1 MPQRAGKQR
10 THKAKKRSTAARP
23 HPLSRSASRKTTK
36 LDSSRSR
43 NTSEDAA
50 KPSAPPA
57 APVTK
62 PEEHPPTPERER
74 ASYDGDT
81 AIKLYLRE
89 IGQVKLLTPQ
99 EEIELAARIKKG
111 DKKAREQ
118 MIKANLRLVVK
129 IARDY
134 EGIGLPL
141 LDLISEG
148 NIGLMKAVERFDPSK
163 GGKLSTYGSWWIK
176 QSIKRALANQSK
188 TIRLPV
194 HLVDKI
200 SKMRRVAMQLQEELG
215 REPTDDEL
223 GEELG
228 IPTSRVTQMRLAA
241 IRPASLDAPIG
252 DEDSNNFAEVVQ
264 DENADTPYEQL
275 EDKTVTGMLQEMVT
289 KLDPRE
295 ATILRFRFGLDGGS
309 EKTLEEVGEKF
320 GVTRERVRQIQNIAL
335 RKLRKMIEKL
345 ETTKR

>member
-1 MPQRAGKQR
+1 MAPKSKIKR
-10 THKAKKRSTAARP
+10 TPARRRP
-23 HPLSRSASRKTTK
+23 RL
-36 LDSSRSR
+36 
-43 NTSEDAA
+43 AA
-50 KPSAPPA
+50 KPVAPA
-57 APVTK
+57 ATAPVPATAGALPPPP
-62 PEEHPPTPERER
+62 PEVESGERER
-74 ASYDGDT
+74 QAYDGDS

-111 DKKAREQ
+111 DKKAREH

-148 NIGLMKAVERFDPSK
+148 NIGLMKAVERFDPKK

-200 SKMRRVAMQLQEELG
+200 SKMRRVAMKLQEELG
-215 REPTDDEL
+215 REPTDEEL

-228 IPTSRVTQMRLAA
+228 LSARRVGQMRLASV
-241 IRPASLDAPIG
+241 RPTSLDAPLG
-252 DEDSNNFAEVVQ
+252 DDDSTMFSEIVQ
-264 DENADTPYEQL
+264 DENADTPYESL
-275 EDKTVTGMLQEMVT
+275 EEKTVTGMLQEMVT
-289 KLDPRE
+289 KLDERE
-295 ATILRFRFGLDGGS
+295 ATILRFRFGLDGGP
-309 EKTLEEVGEKF
+309 ERTLEDVGVKF

-335 RKLRKMIEKL
+335 RKLRRMIEKL
-345 ETTKR
+345 EAARR